1 MGYPCWEL
9 VYCFSC
15 SILQEEQEEV
25 KLLVG
30 LTGRGDSWFSEVGAW
45 AGLEVDVRLY
55 DY

>member
-1 MGYPCWEL
+1 MGSPCWEL

-30 LTGRGDSWFSEVGAW
+30 LTAEGEGHGLGCEVIIN
-45 AGLEVDVRLY
+45 RL
-55 DY
+55 